1 MLSSLL
7 YACVLL
13 IALSIAMGRGS
24 DAERRVGIVL
34 LAGNLATLLAIGLN
48 SVANFT
54 FVSVTYLTVDVL
66 ASLAL
71 CFVAC
76 GRPSWMA
83 ILIASF
89 QINGTLAHIVKLL
102 APETL
107 DLSYAILLRIW
118 GWPMVLTLLLA
129 HWKGALQRVLR
140 QSDALGLPRPL
151 RPPIKRPSD

>member
-13 IALSIAMGRGS
+13 IALSLAMGRGS
-24 DAERRVGIVL
+24 EAERHVGIVL
-34 LAGNLATLLAIGLN
+34 LAGNLGTLLAIGLD
-48 SVANFT
+48 SVAGFT
-54 FVSVTYLTVDVL
+54 FVSMTYLTVDVL
-66 ASLAL
+66 ASVAL
-71 CFVAC
+71 CFIAC
-76 GRPSWMA
+76 RRPSWMA

-118 GWPMVLTLLLA
+118 GWPMVLTLLCA

-140 QSDALGLPRPL
+140 QSDAIALPRPL
-151 RPPIKRPSD
+151 RPPIKRSID